1 MNIHDIELPPL
12 SNINVGGKDCKQ
24 VWFTASEVDEL
35 RIAAI
40 KQVVLQSP
48 EIQRL
53 REERDTLYNELSD
66 LIRGYVN
73 LLESGR
79 DRIRDFGGDCDP
91 VDAMESNDP
100 WLRSARKA
108 INAMEKQT

>member
-1 MNIHDIELPPL
+1 METVLTDEQIIEAHQSLPPTYHPT
-12 SNINVGGKDCKQ
+12 Q
-24 VWFTASEVDEL
+24 FA
-35 RIAAI
+35 RAI
-40 KQVVLQSP
+40 EQAVLQSP

-53 REERDTLYNELSD
+53 REERDTLHNELSD

-79 DRIRDFGGDCDP
+79 DRILDFGGDCIP
-91 VDAMESNDP
+91 VDVMESNDP

-108 INAMEKQT
+108 IAAMEKQK